1 MSSDLEQISKAARA
15 PDITPSN
22 PTISFVIRPIGIVR
36 QYGLSVLGNADF
48 TASNHFS
55 KFLFIATFYD
65 PQPQD
70 QRAVLP

>member
-36 QYGLSVLGNADF
+36 QYGLSALGNADF